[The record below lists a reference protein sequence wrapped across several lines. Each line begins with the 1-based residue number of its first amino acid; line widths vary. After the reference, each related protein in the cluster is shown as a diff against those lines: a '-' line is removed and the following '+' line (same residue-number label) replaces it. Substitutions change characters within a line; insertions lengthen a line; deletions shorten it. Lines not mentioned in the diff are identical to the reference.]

1 MTPVPS
7 ASTWHTTP
15 GPPGRRRTAV
25 LLLVFALSL
34 STAAAAVALSPGR
47 AGDTTG
53 TFGGALVVDYTTTD
67 PTSQRSAAERC
78 NLLNGH
84 QLTDTRVSYDVHPG
98 QEKRYGD
105 CLIRSGLVRRIG
117 LPL

>member
-1 MTPVPS
+1 M
-7 ASTWHTTP
+7 
-15 GPPGRRRTAV
+15 

-34 STAAAAVALSPGR
+34 SVAAAVLALSPGR

-53 TFGGALVVDYTTTD
+53 TFGGALVVDYITAD
-67 PTSQRSAAERC
+67 PASQRSAAQRC
-78 NLLNGH
+78 DLRDGR
-84 QLTDTRVSYDVHPG
+84 QLTDTRVSYEVQPG

-105 CLIRSGLVRRIG
+105 CLMRSGLVRRIG